1 MIYLILPSYNEEKN
15 LVKLFEKI
23 SNLKIVKKITVI
35 LIDDCSTDNTNK
47 LKFYKYKFK
56 VVYKRH
62 LKNMG
67 LSIALES
74 GFDFVKNLANKKD
87 FIVTM
92 DSDNTHPIKI
102 IPEMLERMKKNNSDI
117 IIASRFLSTS
127 KVNGLSLFRKFLS
140 IFAKYIFS
148 YLFPYKN
155 LKEYTCNFRIY
166 RSYLIKKLMK
176 NKKFFKNE
184 DFNIAAKIILFLTA
198 KNNNLKISEVPFT
211 LSYDYKIGQSKM
223 KLTKTILLTLR
234 LLFLTARR

>member
-56 VVYKRH
+56 VIYKRH

-102 IPEMLERMKKNNSDI
+102 IPEML
-117 IIASRFLSTS
+117 
-127 KVNGLSLFRKFLS
+127 
-140 IFAKYIFS
+140 
-148 YLFPYKN
+148 
-155 LKEYTCNFRIY
+155 
-166 RSYLIKKLMK
+166 
-176 NKKFFKNE
+176 
-184 DFNIAAKIILFLTA
+184 
-198 KNNNLKISEVPFT
+198 
-211 LSYDYKIGQSKM
+211 
-223 KLTKTILLTLR
+223 
-234 LLFLTARR
+234 

>member
-56 VVYKRH
+56 VIYKRH

-148 YLFPYKN
+148 YSFPYKN

-166 RSYLIKKLMK
+166 RSHLIKKLMI

-184 DFNIAAKIILFLTA
+184 DFNIAAKILLFLISSN
-198 KNNNLKISEVPFT
+198 KNLKILEYPLVLNYHHKLGS
-211 LSYDYKIGQSKM
+211 SKM
-223 KLTKTILLTLR
+223 RVFKNIYLTLK
-234 LLFLTARR
+234 LIIFKKF